1 MEEDAL
7 FGLCNATTTFQILMA
22 QALTS
27 LTKKY
32 RNPMICYVDDVVIV
46 TPPLTNLTKY
56 LSA

>member
-27 LTKKY
+27 LTKKNK
-32 RNPMICYVDDVVIV
+32 NPIICYVDDVVIV
-46 TPPLTNLTKY
+46 TPTLRNLTKY